1 MLTGRAPAA
10 GDAVPAAE
18 AVEGTEKAPA
28 DGGKRDA
35 KEEADPMATCPLF
48 PPADG
53 DDCAT

>member
-18 AVEGTEKAPA
+18 AVEGTEKDPA
-28 DGGKRDA
+28 DGGKKDA
-35 KEEADPMATCPLF
+35 KEEVDPMATCPLF